1 MEMKKYGLSKKLGFY
16 RKLRQFLFS
25 GINVYMIAS
34 ISVSMLVFAACKPKQ
49 GPGTQYYTVT
59 FSVEGGNGALAAR
72 IGEKDITKS
81 PLSGLSNGTKIEFT
95 ATPNKGY
102 TVQHWKIN
110 GKTQDS
116 AGKERNYNHVVNGS
130 AAITVQFVKSS
141 EEDTQDPSSLKTV
154 TMQPVE
160 YGRLTVSPELKNGK
174 ARENTELTFT
184 AEPNLGYT
192 VDTWNLPSDLVTAG
206 GKQGDTSAT
215 ITLKKDVTVG
225 VSFKLKTFTVTYT
238 VAKNSPDLTLTARY
252 EGDSTILSSP
262 VTVTYGKKIVFETK
276 STAAGDDKEVEW
288 KITGS
293 TEQNGGKQGDTAATV
308 TITDTTSVTVEHTPI
323 SAQSILN
330 KTQFKVPKETTK
342 DFSLLAST
350 SAGYPLQWES
360 SDTDTIAIQ
369 TAAGSSPQ
377 AVVTRDIV
385 AKTVTLTA
393 TLHHNGQTATRSFSI
408 IVKPIEKIEMKP
420 AAASGK
426 PTFIYTL
433 TTDAQGKTVLEV
445 LRDNNGAKEGARYA
459 VTVDPLK
466 KTVKA
471 RLTAEYS
478 NSTGNQWKTL
488 ETAEKETETR
498 IQQDS
503 SLSETEKKKESAKSK
518 AFYAFR
524 ARPVCYSYALK
535 KENGDSYRITITS
548 KYNSGQPWY
557 EQKGA
562 YSASSSDFTISV
574 DESQAPQK
582 VLIKYK
588 GTDYD
593 WVPSGDG
600 RMFTATENN
609 GAETITVTVNEENT
623 NGVLR
628 VAIGSDAYQI
638 TFTPQAMQ

>member
-1 MEMKKYGLSKKLGFY
+1 MEMKKYGLSKKLGFC

-72 IGEKDITKS
+72 IGEKDITQS

-116 AGKERNYNHVVNGS
+116 AGKEKNYNHVVNGS
-130 AAITVQFVKSS
+130 AAITVQFVESS

-154 TMQPVE
+154 TMKPVE
-160 YGRLTVSPELKNGK
+160 HGRLTVSPELKNGK

-184 AEPNLGYT
+184 AEPNPGYT

-206 GKQGDTSAT
+206 GKPGDTSAT

-252 EGDSTILSSP
+252 DGDSTILSSP
-262 VTVTYGKKIVFETK
+262 VTVTYGKKIVFETT

-293 TEQNGGKQGDTAATV
+293 REQNGGKQGDTAATV

-323 SAQSILN
+323 SARSILN
-330 KTQFKVPKETTK
+330 KTPFTVPKETTN
-342 DFSLLAST
+342 DFSLPAST

-369 TAAGSSPQ
+369 TAADTSPQ

-385 AKTVTLTA
+385 VKTVTLTA
-393 TLHHNGQTATRSFSI
+393 TLHHNGQTATRDFSI
-408 IVKPIEKIEMKP
+408 IVKPIDEIRMQPE
-420 AAASGK
+420 ASSGK

-445 LRDNNGAKEGARYA
+445 VRDNNGVKEGSRYA
-459 VTVDPLK
+459 VTVDTLK

-478 NSTGNQWKTL
+478 NSTRNQWKTL
-488 ETAEKETETR
+488 ETAEKETETK
-498 IQQDS
+498 IQQEA
-503 SLSETEKKKESAKSK
+503 SLSEAEKKKEIAKCK

-524 ARPVCYSYALK
+524 ARTVCYSYALK
-535 KENGDSYRITITS
+535 KENGDSYSITITS

-562 YSASSSDFTISV
+562 YSASPSDFTVSV
-574 DESQAPQK
+574 DESEAPQK
-582 VLIKYK
+582 VSIKYK
-588 GTDYD
+588 GKDYD

-600 RMFTATENN
+600 RMFTATETN
-609 GAETITVTVNEENT
+609 GSRTITVTVNEENT

-628 VAIGSDAYQI
+628 VTIGSESYLI
-638 TFTPQAMQ
+638 TFTPQDLR

>member
-1 MEMKKYGLSKKLGFY
+1 
-16 RKLRQFLFS
+16 
-25 GINVYMIAS
+25 MIAS

-59 FSVEGGNGALAAR
+59 FSVEGGTGALAAR

-116 AGKERNYNHVVNGS
+116 AGKEKNYNHVVNGS

-160 YGRLTVSPELKNGK
+160 HGRLTVSPELKNGK

-184 AEPNLGYT
+184 AEPSLGYT

-206 GKQGDTSAT
+206 GRPGDTSAT

-252 EGDSTILSSP
+252 EEDSTILSSP
-262 VTVTYGKKIVFETK
+262 VTVTYGKKIVFETT

-293 TEQNGGKQGDTAATV
+293 REQNGGKQGDTAATV

-323 SAQSILN
+323 SARSILN
-330 KTQFKVPKETTK
+330 KTPFTVPKETTN
-342 DFSLLAST
+342 DFSLPAST
-350 SAGYPLQWES
+350 SAGYPLQWNS
-360 SDTDTIAIQ
+360 SNIDAIVIK
-369 TAAGSSPQ
+369 ASAGTSPQ

-393 TLHHNGQTATRSFSI
+393 TLHHNGQTATRDFSI

-426 PTFIYTL
+426 QTFIYTL
-433 TTDAQGKTVLEV
+433 TTDAQSKTVLEV
-445 LRDNNGAKEGARYA
+445 LRDNNGAKEGSRYA
-459 VTVDPLK
+459 VTVDTLK

-488 ETAEKETETR
+488 ETAEKETETK
-498 IQQDS
+498 IQQDP
-503 SLSETEKKKESAKSK
+503 SLSEEEKKKEEIAKCK

-524 ARPVCYSYALK
+524 ARTVCYSYALK
-535 KENGDSYRITITS
+535 KENGDSYSITITS
-548 KYNSGQPWY
+548 KYNSGQLWY

-562 YSASSSDFTISV
+562 YSDNSSGFTVSV

-588 GTDYD
+588 GNDYD

-600 RMFTATENN
+600 RMFTATETN
-609 GAETITVTVNEENT
+609 GSRTITVTVHEENT

-628 VAIGSDAYQI
+628 VTIGSESYLI
-638 TFTPQAMQ
+638 TFTPQAMK